1 MAEQARIHDA
11 ISEEIIQAAADI
23 ARNEGAHHV
32 NVSKI
37 MSVLGAT
44 NRVFYNRF
52 KNADEVL
59 RIVYQRA
66 VEQTRENIRPDYT
79 DAKSFIAFCLD
90 TAEKMLVRTYD
101 IKTQFRRYVF
111 EHDSLTEE
119 NSLWWDTHIREQYS
133 VAREHGYVRDVDV
146 DALCYTIWCFC
157 RGYISDAAA
166 RSVSLADSVRYFRF
180 GLSCLLG
187 GLLTASATQEITE
200 NEY

>member
-23 ARNEGAHHV
+23 ARNEGAHRV
-32 NVSKI
+32 NVSRI

-52 KNADEVL
+52 RNADEVL

-79 DAKSFIAFCLD
+79 DCRSFVDFCLD
-90 TAEKMLVRTYD
+90 TAERVLVRSYD
-101 IKTQFRRYVF
+101 IKLQFRRYVF

-119 NSLWWDTHIREQYS
+119 NRLWWDAHIREQYRI
-133 VAREHGYVRDVDV
+133 ARERGYVRDVDL
-146 DALCYTIWCFC
+146 DALCYALWCFC
-157 RGYISDAAA
+157 RGYITDAAA
-166 RSVSLADSVRYFRF
+166 RSVSLADSVRNFRF
-180 GLSCLLG
+180 GFRCLLG
-187 GLLTASATQEITE
+187 GVLTASALQEISE
-200 NEY
+200 

>member
-23 ARNEGAHHV
+23 AKNEGAHRV
-32 NVSKI
+32 NVSRI
-37 MSVLGAT
+37 MGVLGAT

-66 VEQTRENIRPDYT
+66 VEQTRENIRPAYT
-79 DAKSFIAFCLD
+79 DCRSFIDFCLD
-90 TAEKMLVRTYD
+90 TAERVLVRTYD
-101 IKTQFRRYVF
+101 IKLQFRRYVF

-119 NSLWWDTHIREQYS
+119 NRLWWDAHIREQYRI
-133 VAREHGYVRDVDV
+133 ARERGYVRDVDI
-146 DALCYTIWCFC
+146 DALCYAFWCFC

-166 RSVSLADSVRYFRF
+166 RSVSLADSVRNFRF
-180 GLSCLLG
+180 GFRCLLG
-187 GLLTASATQEITE
+187 GVLTASALQEISE
-200 NEY
+200 